1 MRAKA
6 IFPILIALTAVTGCQ
21 SNLTAVTG
29 SNAKTPTNTV
39 AKAATIPL
47 AIKSAK
53 GLHRF
58 KVEVARTEAEQARGL
73 MFRPHIAPD
82 GGMIFPMVPARPAS
96 FWMKNTV
103 SSLDLVFIR
112 PNGTIARI
120 AANAIPYS
128 LDPIDSGEPVS
139 AVLEL
144 AGGRAAQLGISA
156 NDKVSWTH

>member
-1 MRAKA
+1 MRAKL
-6 IFPILIALTAVTGCQ
+6 IFPILFALTSVT
-21 SNLTAVTG
+21 A
-29 SNAKTPTNTV
+29 SNAKTPSKTA

-47 AIKSAK
+47 TIKSAK
-53 GLHRF
+53 GVHRF
-58 KVEVARTEAEQARGL
+58 KVEIARTEAEQARGL
-73 MFRPHIAPD
+73 MYRPYIAPD
-82 GGMIFPMVPARPAS
+82 GGMIFPMVPARTAS

-103 SSLDLVFIR
+103 SSLDLIFIR

-128 LDPIDSGEPVS
+128 LDPIDSGEPVF

-156 NDKVSWTH
+156 NDKVSWAH